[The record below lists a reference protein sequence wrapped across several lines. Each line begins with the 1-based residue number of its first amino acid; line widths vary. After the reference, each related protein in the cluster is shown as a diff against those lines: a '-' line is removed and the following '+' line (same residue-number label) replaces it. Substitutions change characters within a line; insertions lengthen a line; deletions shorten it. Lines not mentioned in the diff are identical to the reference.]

1 MDIDRALSKL
11 KFDESV
17 VGYTLITNDGQLFL
31 SFSIPDSV
39 IPQIKGVLKIHSTS
53 LKMMNVMSEHGVVVL
68 GRINPDWILAVLFAE
83 SSLGIAL
90 QKTSDVIR
98 LLMQVDLPPPPQ
110 PSPSEAKEPP
120 SEVPADEVAVEPT
133 PPSIPDETI
142 PLETIRVQHGCVVLR
157 GPRFTSAM
165 TMDSQ
170 LNQELRKYAMVGMD
184 ILLMVDEQRTVYKI
198 SDALDR
204 PVDDIIN
211 VVRWCVSRRI
221 VDVECPEEQATGAR
235 KIIEV
240 PLFDGDLDK
249 VKKQHRPVL
258 ELCDGTRTLNEVA
271 DILGIKYFEAL
282 QATLPYKGKSL
293 KFVKTDKI
301 LKK

>member
-17 VGYTLITNDGQLFL
+17 IGYTLITNDGQLFL
-31 SFSIPDSV
+31 SFSIPESV

-98 LLMQVDLPPPPQ
+98 LLMQVDLPPPPT
-110 PSPSEAKEPP
+110 EAVEPP
-120 SEVPADEVAVEPT
+120 SEAQTKEVTTEPTGSPIADE
-133 PPSIPDETI
+133 II

-157 GPRFTSAM
+157 GPRFSDAIIM
-165 TMDSQ
+165 GSQ
-170 LNQELRKYAMVGMD
+170 LNRELRKYALVGMD
-184 ILLMVDEQRTVYKI
+184 VLLMVDEERTVYKI
-198 SDALDR
+198 ADALDR

-211 VVRWCVSRRI
+211 AVRWCVSRRI
-221 VDVECPEEQATGAR
+221 VDVECPEEQETGPH

-240 PLFDGDLDK
+240 PLFDGDLGK
-249 VKKQHRPVL
+249 VKKQHRPIL

-271 DILGIKYFEAL
+271 DILGITYFEAL

-293 KFVKTDKI
+293 KFIKTDKI
-301 LKK
+301 TEK